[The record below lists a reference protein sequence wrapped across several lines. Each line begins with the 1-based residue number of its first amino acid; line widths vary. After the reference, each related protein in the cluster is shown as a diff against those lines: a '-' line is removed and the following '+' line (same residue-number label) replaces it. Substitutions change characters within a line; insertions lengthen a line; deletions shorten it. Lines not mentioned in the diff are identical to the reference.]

1 MATDLKLQLEV
12 QTTGVIKSVG
22 ELKAVQTAIKE
33 TASETLK
40 AALIE
45 EAAAEK
51 AAAAANKRAVA
62 ARDALD
68 AARDNAKDAARN
80 ARDAKEV
87 ATSADKAVKLAPPE
101 KQAEAIAFAATARKN
116 ANEAVAVSKAAA
128 LAADLASRSARDAAK
143 ESFNLGAAALEASK
157 KVKAVREEEARAAKI
172 AGESSKGGLRAS
184 AAGVSALAF
193 GFNNVVQAVKSLAA
207 AAGPAYDFLIGS
219 NERLNAQLLE
229 SQANLASAA
238 KISLNNKEVTDPT
251 EKIKAST
258 GAIKSALKQIEI
270 DTQSLV
276 GVTSSQVNE
285 LFQVLITNAG
295 ALNNQS
301 KQFPDAISAAT
312 ELTKGF
318 AAGLKTIGVPLIQAR
333 SEIGAILR
341 GQTDVNSALA
351 KALGITNPMIE
362 QWRSQGRL
370 VDELN
375 KRMKVFVAGNALAAR
390 SIEGISSNINDLVQR
405 LGRVAG
411 EPFLEPIISALA
423 DVEKFLKANEE
434 NITLFFGQ
442 LASAAIEA
450 GTTLA
455 QAFAPLGKS
464 LLDIGADLG
473 PIALSALK
481 GLLSILVGLAQVIAP
496 IANLAAQVIGI
507 VTDFASS
514 GLGGIIIQSGILAI
528 ALTQLVQLVAVLALN
543 AFPAVATAALSAATT
558 MSGLA
563 TALGFVVTGNG
574 ALIASTPATVAALN
588 SIGVAAT
595 ALATVLTPLLAI
607 GATVGLVV
615 LDKETK
621 KLADA
626 NEALEAY
633 SNQYLNTID
642 AVASLGRE
650 LKKLK
655 AAREAGTATPE
666 QLAREKQV
674 QAAAK
679 IEAEAIQNRIKNLK
693 EMTGL
698 TDDVARNRDNTIK
711 GLEAQA
717 KALDKAAGGIKLELI
732 ALEELGTTAEQFG
745 KKLENAQRQIKSEGG
760 GDTAQFQAAAKEII
774 ELAQSGVKA
783 KQITVAA
790 AREQLLAIQNNTKV
804 DLATQRSAT
813 EAIVSLYDGRI
824 SKVKELI
831 EAGSLLA
838 TEGTTELEAIR
849 TDPTQD
855 PETRRKA
862 GQQIL
867 GIKKEQ
873 IAAET
878 AAIAAGQAEVT
889 LLQAKQAIG
898 EAAADK
904 ATTALKAQEFAK
916 RAEAQKEAIRV
927 ATSPAEK
934 NKLVA
939 EQRQQNAE
947 AEKLQADYAERQ
959 RKREIEGFDQRRNLL
974 KLQRELGLV
983 SQKTSNSQILLNDK
997 AQIDAQIKQ
1006 QQDNAGK
1013 LGKGDLEGRKAI
1025 DSKIAE
1031 LRIKR
1036 KEAEKTF
1043 YEQEVQLLNSRA
1055 DQELK
1060 ILETARDW
1068 KLISEAEFS
1077 KARAQNR
1084 TQVADQEIQ
1093 LQQANLGRLG
1103 AADIEGR
1110 KAIEAKIATLRSG
1123 KIAALDQSYQEEL
1136 ERIKQFQS
1144 KATALLERAEIER
1157 NTLVQISANKQ
1168 LTRLE
1173 AIEQTKITNQRVS
1186 LQAQLKLAQD
1196 EEAKIAALANRS
1208 RSPAAE
1214 RAYQQEVQAAKTTTA
1229 KLTLSLLENES
1240 QQIEFSRTRAI
1251 AAINDQAAARSRA
1264 LDKELLGLKTAST
1277 AREIAARETTAA
1289 SDRQIADLNRI
1300 SSALSLQNE
1309 LLQARAGLSRAIA
1322 AAGQLAADTDVERVK
1337 SAIELTK
1344 QLQSGNLSEKETA
1357 VIKQRLLELT
1367 GSNSRTILQLTNQQI
1382 NLEREAAE
1390 KKRESLLFEQQ
1401 QARVSLQLQQ
1411 RQSDLA
1417 LQRQVIEA
1425 RIAEIKAK
1433 QAIIDAQ
1440 SNLQQERINGQ
1451 KAIGSAQTEL
1461 EVAKKKA
1468 PGEERDRAVAGAQA
1482 KLDGA
1487 RQEATNSQSLAT
1499 QSIALATQQAQ
1510 LTAENTK
1517 QILAQQTQ
1525 QTEINR
1531 LQTATLAIQQD
1542 TAIKQAEIADEAQRY
1557 AENLAKARAEAEQ
1570 IKAANAGGGQNN
1582 GQQQLPGRETGGNVT
1597 GGQAY
1602 VVGEREPEVFVPG
1615 ASGTVLNRSQILGNL
1630 STLAGAVNF
1639 QLPQQAAAGG
1649 SNKEVVNQLKTLQSA
1664 IESRNAPVAPQVTF
1678 ASADSA
1684 EYDNYLKAH
1693 RASMR
1698 GNI

>member
-1 MATDLKLQLEV
+1 VPTDLKLQLEV

-68 AARDNAKDAARN
+68 AARDNAKDQARAARE
-80 ARDAKEV
+80 AKEI
-87 ATSADKAVKLAPPE
+87 ATAADKAVKTAPPE
-101 KQAEAIAFAATARKN
+101 KQAEAIDFANTARKN
-116 ANEAVAVSKAAA
+116 AEQAIATSKAAA

-157 KVKAVREEEARAAKI
+157 KVKGIREEEARAAKI
-172 AGESSKGGLRAS
+172 AGESGGGGLKAT
-184 AAGVSALAF
+184 AAGVAQLAF

-229 SQANLASAA
+229 SQSNLASAA
-238 KISLNNKEVTDPT
+238 KISLNGKEVTDPT

-258 GAIKSALKQIEI
+258 GAIKAALKQIEI
-270 DTQSLV
+270 DTQNLV

-301 KQFPDAISAAT
+301 KEFPDAISAAT

-318 AAGLKTIGVPLIQAR
+318 AAGLKTIGVPLVQAR
-333 SEIGAILR
+333 SEISAILQ

-351 KALGITNPMIE
+351 KSLGITNPMIE

-375 KRMKVFVAGNALAAR
+375 KRMNVFVAGNALAAR
-390 SIEGISSNINDLVQR
+390 SIEGISSNINDLAQR

-411 EPFLEPIISALA
+411 EPFLEPIIAALA
-423 DVEKFLKANEE
+423 DVEKFLKANEQA
-434 NITLFFGQ
+434 ITIFFGQ
-442 LASAAIEA
+442 LSSAAIEA

-464 LLDIGADLG
+464 LLEIGEDLG
-473 PIALSALK
+473 PIALSAIK
-481 GLLSILVGLAQVIAP
+481 GLITVLTGVAQVIAP
-496 IANLAAQVIGI
+496 IANLAAQIIGI
-507 VTDFASS
+507 LTEFAASD
-514 GLGGIIIQSGILAI
+514 LGGVIVQAGILTI
-528 ALTQLVQLVAVLALN
+528 ALTQLTTIVAGLAAA
-543 AFPAVATAALSAATT
+543 AFPAMFAIAIKVATAMGGLYVGLKGVAAGNLAMATT
-558 MSGLA
+558 SPI
-563 TALGFVVTGNG
+563 V
-574 ALIASTPATVAALN
+574 VAALKA
-588 SIGVAAT
+588 ITGAVLPLAASLLP
-595 ALATVLTPLLAI
+595 LAAAI
-607 GATVGLVV
+607 GLIVLVNESAK
-615 LDKETK
+615 LK
-621 KLADA
+621 KA
-626 NEALEAY
+626 NEDLEAY
-633 SNQYLNTID
+633 SQQYLNTID
-642 AVASLGRE
+642 SVAALSRE

-655 AAREAGTATPE
+655 TARENGTATPE

-674 QAAAK
+674 QASAK
-679 IEAEAIQNRIKNLK
+679 IQAEGIQEQIKNLK
-693 EMTGL
+693 AQAGL
-698 TDDVARNRDNTIK
+698 NADQASNRDNTIK

-717 KALDKAAGGIKLELI
+717 KALDKAAGGLKLESL
-732 ALEELGTTAEQFG
+732 ALTDLGTTAELSTKTLENFNRQINNEGDG
-745 KKLENAQRQIKSEGG
+745 KKEVFDAALKGKIQFIQSEVNAKRLSVEAGRKELEAVKANTKAELDTRNSANDAIKS
-760 GDTAQFQAAAKEII
+760 I
-774 ELAQSGVKA
+774 
-783 KQITVAA
+783 
-790 AREQLLAIQNNTKV
+790 
-804 DLATQRSAT
+804 
-813 EAIVSLYDGRI
+813 YDGRI
-824 SKVKELI
+824 SKIKELI
-831 EAGSLLA
+831 EVGSLLA
-838 TEGTTELEAIR
+838 AEGLTELEAIR
-849 TDPTQD
+849 TDPTQE

-867 GIKKEQ
+867 TIRKEQ

-878 AAIAAGQAEVT
+878 AAITAGQAEVAT
-889 LLQAKQAIG
+889 LQAKQAIG
-898 EAAADK
+898 EAEADK
-904 ATTALKAQEFAK
+904 RTTDLKLQEFAK
-916 RAEAQKEAIRV
+916 RAEGQQKAIDL
-927 ATSPAEK
+927 ATSPTEK
-934 NKLVA
+934 NKLLA

-947 AEKLQADYAERQ
+947 TEKLQADFAERQ

-983 SQKTSNSQILLNDK
+983 SQQTSNSQILLNDK

-1043 YEQEVQLLNSRA
+1043 YEQEIQLLTTRA

-1060 ILETARDW
+1060 ILEASRDQ
-1068 KLISEAEFS
+1068 KLISEAEFG

-1093 LQQANLGRLG
+1093 LQQANLARLG

-1123 KIAALDQSYQEEL
+1123 KIAALEQSYQDEL
-1136 ERIKQFQS
+1136 EQIKQFQS
-1144 KATALLERAEIER
+1144 KANALLEKSEIDR
-1157 NTLVQISANKQ
+1157 NILVQIAANKQ
-1168 LTRLE
+1168 TTRLE
-1173 AIEQTKITNQRVS
+1173 AIEQTKLTNQRTS
-1186 LQAQLKLAQD
+1186 LQSQLKLAQD
-1196 EEAKIAALANRS
+1196 QEAKLTALAS
-1208 RSPAAE
+1208 KTRSPAAE
-1214 RAYQQEVQAAKTTTA
+1214 RAYQQEVQAAKTATA
-1229 KLTLSLLENES
+1229 RITLNLLENES
-1240 QQIEFSRTRAI
+1240 QQIELTRSRAI
-1251 AAINDQAAARSRA
+1251 AAINDQAAARGRA
-1264 LDKELLGLKTAST
+1264 LDRELLGLKTASN
-1277 AREIAARETTAA
+1277 AREIATRETAA
-1289 SDRQIADLNRI
+1289 AADRQIADLSRI

-1309 LLQARAGLSRAIA
+1309 LMQARAGLARAIA
-1322 AAGQLAADTDVERVK
+1322 AAGQLAANTDVERTK

-1344 QLQSGNLSEKETA
+1344 QLQAGNLSEKETA

-1367 GSNSRTILQLTNQQI
+1367 GSSSRTILQLTNQQI

-1390 KKRESLLFEQQ
+1390 KKRESLLFEQE
-1401 QARVSLQLQQ
+1401 QARLSLQLQQ
-1411 RQSDLA
+1411 RQADLA

-1451 KAIGSAQTEL
+1451 KAIGAAQSEL
-1461 EVAKKKA
+1461 DVAKKQA
-1468 PGEERDRAVAGAQA
+1468 PGRERDQAVAGAQA

-1487 RQEATNSQSLAT
+1487 RQEATNSQALAT
-1499 QSIALATQQAQ
+1499 QSITLATQQAQ

-1542 TAIKQAEIADEAQRY
+1542 TALKQAEIADEAQRY
-1557 AENLAKARAEAEQ
+1557 ANNLAKARAEAEG
-1570 IKAANAGGGQNN
+1570 IKAAQAGN
-1582 GQQQLPGRETGGNVT
+1582 GQAATQLPGRATGGNVT

-1602 VVGEREPEVFVPG
+1602 VVGEKEAEVFVPNT
-1615 ASGTVLNRSQILGNL
+1615 SGTILNRSQILGNL

-1639 QLPQQAAAGG
+1639 QLPQAAAGG
-1649 SNKEVVNQLKTLQSA
+1649 DNKAVVNQLKTLQSA
-1664 IESRNAPVAPQVTF
+1664 IESRQVPVAPQVTF

-1684 EYDNYLKAH
+1684 EYDNYLKAQ
-1693 RASMR
+1693 RASLR

>member
-1 MATDLKLQLEV
+1 MPTDLKLQLEV

-33 TASETLK
+33 TASETLR

-51 AAAAANKRAVA
+51 AAAAANKRTVA
-62 ARDALD
+62 ARNALD

-80 ARDAKEV
+80 ARDAKDI
-87 ATSADKAVKLAPPE
+87 ATSADKAVKAAPPE

-116 ANEAVAVSKAAA
+116 AESAIATSKAAA
-128 LAADLASRSARDAAK
+128 LAADLASRSAREAAK

-157 KVKAVREEEARAAKI
+157 KVKAVREEEARASKI
-172 AGESSKGGLRAS
+172 ATESNKGGLKAS
-184 AAGVSALAF
+184 AAGIANLAF

-238 KISLNNKEVTDPT
+238 KISVNNQEVTDPT
-251 EKIKAST
+251 AKIQASSGALKA
-258 GAIKSALKQIEI
+258 ALKQIEI
-270 DTQSLV
+270 DTQQLV

-285 LFQVLITNAG
+285 LFQVAITNAS

-318 AAGLKTIGVPLIQAR
+318 AAGLKTVGVPLIQAR
-333 SEIGAILR
+333 SEITSILR
-341 GQTDVNSALA
+341 GQIDVNSALA
-351 KALGITNPMIE
+351 KSLGITNQQVE
-362 QWRSQGRL
+362 TWRSQGRL

-375 KRMKVFVAGNALAAR
+375 KRLKVFVAGNALAAR
-390 SIEGISSNINDLVQR
+390 SVEGISSNINDLVQR

-411 EPFLEPIISALA
+411 EPFLEPIIAALA

-442 LASAAIEA
+442 LSSAAIAA

-507 VTDFASS
+507 VSDFAAS
-514 GLGGIIIQSGILAI
+514 GLGGIIIQAGLLTV
-528 ALTQLVQLVAVLALN
+528 ALTQLTQVLAGAALT
-543 AFPAVATAALSAATT
+543 AFPAVATAAISAATA
-558 MSGLA
+558 MSSLYTGLVGVA
-563 TALGFVVTGNG
+563 TGNA
-574 ALIASTPATVAALN
+574 ALIAGSPAVVAAL
-588 SIGVAAT
+588 SAITGAALPLAAALLPLTAAIG
-595 ALATVLTPLLAI
+595 LTVL
-607 GATVGLVV
+607 V
-615 LDKETK
+615 KETQ
-621 KLADA
+621 KLTDA
-626 NEALEAY
+626 NDALEAY
-633 SNQYLNTID
+633 SQQFLNTID
-642 AVASLGRE
+642 SVASLGRE

-655 AAREAGTATPE
+655 AAREDGTATPE

-679 IEAEAIQNRIKNLK
+679 IQAENIKEQIKNLK
-693 EMTGL
+693 GL
-698 TDDVARNRDNTIK
+698 TDLNADQARNRDNTIK

-717 KALDKAAGGIKLELI
+717 IALDKAAGGIKLESI
-732 ALEELGTTAEQFG
+732 ELEKLGTSAEQFG
-745 KKLENAQRQIKSEGG
+745 KKLENAQRQIRSEGS
-760 GDTAQFQAAAKEII
+760 GDVKQFQDAAKEIVD
-774 ELAQSGVKA
+774 LAQSGVKA

-813 EAIVSLYDGRI
+813 EAIISLYDGRI

-838 TEGTTELEAIR
+838 DAGLTELEGIR

-867 GIKKEQ
+867 TIKKEG

-889 LLQAKQAIG
+889 LLQAKNAIG

-904 ATTALKAQEFAK
+904 ATTDLKLQEFAK
-916 RAEAQKEAIRV
+916 RAEGQKIAIDL
-927 ATSPAEK
+927 ATNPTEK
-934 NKLVA
+934 KRLLA
-939 EQRQQNAE
+939 EQKSQNAE
-947 AEKLQADYAERQ
+947 TEKLQADFAERS

-983 SQKTSNSQILLNDK
+983 SQATSNSQILLNDK

-1043 YEQEVQLLNSRA
+1043 YEQEIQLLNSRA

-1060 ILETARDW
+1060 ILEAARDR

-1077 KARAQNR
+1077 KSRSQNR
-1084 TQVADQEIQ
+1084 TQVTDQEIQ

-1103 AADIEGR
+1103 AADVEGR
-1110 KAIEAKIATLRSG
+1110 KAIEAKIASLRSG

-1136 ERIKQFQS
+1136 ERIKQFQA

-1173 AIEQTKITNQRVS
+1173 AIEQTKITNQRVG
-1186 LQAQLKLAQD
+1186 LQAQFKLAQE
-1196 EEAKIAALANRS
+1196 EEAKLSALASRT

-1240 QQIEFSRTRAI
+1240 QQIEFNRTRAI

-1277 AREIAARETTAA
+1277 AREIAAKASAA
-1289 SDRQIADLNRI
+1289 ATELELASLGKISAALTRQT
-1300 SSALSLQNE
+1300 E
-1309 LLQARAGLSRAIA
+1309 LIQARANLARAIG
-1322 AAGQLAADTDVERVK
+1322 AAGQLSADTDVERVK

-1344 QLQSGNLSEKETA
+1344 QLQAGNLSEKETEI
-1357 VIKQRLLELT
+1357 IKRRLLELT
-1367 GSNSRTILQLTNQQI
+1367 GSTSRTVLQLTNQQI
-1382 NLEREAAE
+1382 ALEREAAD

-1401 QARVSLQLQQ
+1401 QARLALQLQQ

-1433 QAIIDAQ
+1433 AAIIDAQ
-1440 SNLQQERINGQ
+1440 SNLQQERINSQ
-1451 KAIGSAQTEL
+1451 KAIGGAEAELKSAQ
-1461 EVAKKKA
+1461 KQA
-1468 PGEERDRAVAGAQA
+1468 PGEARDRAVAEAQA
-1482 KLDGA
+1482 KVNAA
-1487 RQEATNSQSLAT
+1487 RQEGINSQ
-1499 QSIALATQQAQ
+1499 ALATQAVSLAQQQAE
-1510 LTAENTK
+1510 LAKANTAQVLE
-1517 QILAQQTQ
+1517 QQTQ
-1525 QTEINR
+1525 QKEINR
-1531 LQTATLAIQQD
+1531 LQTETLAIQQD
-1542 TAIKQAEIADEAQRY
+1542 TALKMAEIADEAKRF
-1557 AENLAKARAEAEQ
+1557 ADEMARAKAEAQGVKDAQAGNQAEG
-1570 IKAANAGGGQNN
+1570 KK
-1582 GQQQLPGRETGGNVT
+1582 LPGRATGGNVT

-1615 ASGTVLNRSQILGNL
+1615 ASGTVLNRSQILANL
-1630 STLAGAVNF
+1630 GTLAGAVN
-1639 QLPQQAAAGG
+1639 LPQQAAA
-1649 SNKEVVNQLKTLQSA
+1649 SDNKAVVNQLKSLQSA
-1664 IESRNAPVAPQVTF
+1664 IESRQVPVAPNVTF
-1678 ASADSA
+1678 ANADSA
-1684 EYDNYLKAH
+1684 EYDKFLQAH
-1693 RASMR
+1693 RATIR
-1698 GNI
+1698 GNV